1 MLIIYSILNNIILVK
16 NKYLSNTIPHTTYH
30 MPENKTTSTK
40 TKQKDSTLNFL
51 EVAEIRD
58 RTIVLREGQM
68 RTVLVCSSTNFAL
81 KSLQEQDIIIGAFQ
95 GVLNSLDF
103 PVQILMQSR
112 KIDLSVYIKKL
123 QQLEYTQTN
132 DLLRVKMQE
141 YIQYIQEMLREVN
154 IMKKDFYVIVQYDP
168 VSLNDTLF
176 GRFWRSL
183 NSSSAIKQK
192 NEEFIRN
199 QKLLLARADQ
209 MASRLSQLDLKVQVL
224 DTEQIIALLYN
235 SYNPDTLES
244 IRLRDVS
251 SLNI

>member
-1 MLIIYSILNNIILVK
+1 
-16 NKYLSNTIPHTTYH
+16 
-30 MPENKTTSTK
+30 MPEKTPNTK
-40 TKQKDSTLNFL
+40 TNTAAQKASSLDFV
-51 EVAEIRD
+51 EIAEIRD
-58 RTIVLREGQM
+58 RTIILREGQM
-68 RTVLVCSSTNFAL
+68 RTILACSSSNFAL

-123 QQLEYTQTN
+123 QQLEYTQKN

-141 YIQYIQEMLREVN
+141 YILYINEMLREVN
-154 IMKKDFYVIVQYDP
+154 IMKKDFYVVVPYDP
-168 VSLNDTLF
+168 VSLNDSLF
-176 GRFWRSL
+176 GRFWRAL
-183 NSSSAIKQK
+183 NPSASIKQK
-192 NEEFIRN
+192 NEVFVEN

-209 MASRLSQLDLKVQVL
+209 MASRLNQMDLKVQIL

-244 IRLRDVS
+244 IRLKDVS
-251 SLNI
+251 NLNI

>member
-1 MLIIYSILNNIILVK
+1 MPEKKPTKKQAAK
-16 NKYLSNTIPHTTYH
+16 NKA
-30 MPENKTTSTK
+30 
-40 TKQKDSTLNFL
+40 STLDFL
-51 EVAEIRD
+51 EVAEVRD
-58 RTIVLREGQM
+58 RTIILREGQM
-68 RTVLVCSSTNFAL
+68 RTVLACSSTNFAL

-95 GVLNSLDF
+95 GVLNSLEF

-123 QQLEYTQTN
+123 QQLEYTQNN

-154 IMKKDFYVIVQYDP
+154 IMKKDFYVMVQYDP

-176 GRFWRSL
+176 GRFWRAL
-183 NSSSAIKQK
+183 NPSSGIQQK
-192 NEEFIRN
+192 NEEFVEN

-209 MASRLSQLDLKVQVL
+209 MASKLAQLDLKVQIL

-235 SYNPDTLES
+235 AYNPDTLES

-251 SLNI
+251 NLNL